1 MPCYTLVTIE
11 ETSFTQQARE
21 ALGLPLTGQLTYEQ
35 SLLVKR
41 EAGVLKARASVL
53 RLAPSAV
60 VRREGNKLTVSV
72 TV

>member
-35 SLLVKR
+35 AERVKR

-53 RLAPSAV
+53 RVVPTAV
-60 VRREGNKLTVSV
+60 VRRTGNTLTVSV
-72 TV
+72 SV